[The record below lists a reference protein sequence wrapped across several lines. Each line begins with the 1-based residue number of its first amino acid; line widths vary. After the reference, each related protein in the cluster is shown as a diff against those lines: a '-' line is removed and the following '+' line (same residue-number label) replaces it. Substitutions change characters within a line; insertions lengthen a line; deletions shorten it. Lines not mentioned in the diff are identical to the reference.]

1 MVKRRKIKLG
11 MLEMSVGVRV
21 VGSMFADTRW
31 QCLYNYLRPAA
42 E

>member
-11 MLEMSVGVRV
+11 MLEMSMRERV
-21 VGSMFADTRW
+21 VGSMSAETVW